1 MLEDEEGENSPGS
14 DEGWIILFC
23 VFLTREKNALV
34 RNGAQHEYE
43 RFPAVVV
50 FLGFS
55 VGREQ
60 CLNYLNFSQR
70 YNRNTDNTELINIW

>member
-1 MLEDEEGENSPGS
+1 MPWCATVPNTNMSAFQQL
-14 DEGWIILFC
+14 LF
-23 VFLTREKNALV
+23 
-34 RNGAQHEYE
+34 
-43 RFPAVVV
+43 

-60 CLNYLNFSQR
+60 CLNYLNFSQS